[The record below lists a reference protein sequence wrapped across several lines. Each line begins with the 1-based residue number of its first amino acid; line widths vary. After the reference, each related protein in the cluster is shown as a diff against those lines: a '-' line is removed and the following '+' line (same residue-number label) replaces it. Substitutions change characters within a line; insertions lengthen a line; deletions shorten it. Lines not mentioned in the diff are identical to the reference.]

1 MQRNA
6 SSRRARSDHGGGDDD
21 DDDVLTS
28 SGSSRGSSDSSGYSE
43 RGAAARPTTAA
54 ALPRQGGLFCMCTAA
69 PPDGGDVDWEE
80 DETYYLA
87 QPPTPPRTSREEG
100 GGGGDSSPRLVGS
113 PHRRGTP
120 AHKSVHHPMVPTRTY
135 RQSVAAGGNG
145 AGHAEAFP
153 RRGLFSMCL
162 APPPVEDDDDDD
174 DSGCGEDA
182 SSPVPFTSPRGLHAS
197 RGGEA
202 VGGRSSGLSLRGG
215 SARVRRPP
223 PHQSRWA
230 VANDVVRLDLAN
242 DGAECTESS
251 AAARRLT
258 QAQRGRNMVRSATTR
273 AHGTLLSA
281 LSRSAALFLDFGVDD
296 LHVVHAGACD
306 R

>member
-54 ALPRQGGLFCMCTAA
+54 APPRQGGLFCMCTAA

-87 QPPTPPRTSREEG
+87 QPPTPLRTREEG
-100 GGGGDSSPRLVGS
+100 GAGGDSSPRLVGS
-113 PHRRGTP
+113 PHRRGAP
-120 AHKSVHHPMVPTRTY
+120 AHKSAQHPMVPTRTY

-182 SSPVPFTSPRGLHAS
+182 SSSVPFTSPRGLHAS

-202 VGGRSSGLSLRGG
+202 VGGRSSGLGLRGG

>member
-6 SSRRARSDHGGGDDD
+6 SSRGARSDHSGGGDDD

-28 SGSSRGSSDSSGYSE
+28 SSSRGAQQRQQQQQYSGYSE

-54 ALPRQGGLFCMCTAA
+54 APPRQGGLFCMCTAA
-69 PPDGGDVDWEE
+69 PPDSGDVDWEE

-87 QPPTPPRTSREEG
+87 QPPTPLRTREEG

-145 AGHAEAFP
+145 AEHAEAFP

-174 DSGCGEDA
+174 DCGCGEDA
-182 SSPVPFTSPRGLHAS
+182 SSPVPFTSPRDLHAS

-215 SARVRRPP
+215 RARVRRPP
-223 PHQSRWA
+223 PHRSRWA
-230 VANDVVRLDLAN
+230 AANDVVRLDLAN
-242 DGAECTESS
+242 DGAEYTESS
-251 AAARRLT
+251 AAARRLA

-281 LSRSAALFLDFGVDD
+281 LSRSAALFLDFGFDD
-296 LHVVHAGACD
+296 
-306 R
+306 